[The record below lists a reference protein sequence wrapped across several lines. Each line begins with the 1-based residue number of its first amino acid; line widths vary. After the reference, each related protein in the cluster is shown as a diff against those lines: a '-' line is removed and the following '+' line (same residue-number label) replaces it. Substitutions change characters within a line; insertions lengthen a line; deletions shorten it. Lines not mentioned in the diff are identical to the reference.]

1 MREDK
6 RIIIKNLLDLDLKIN
21 TNIIRKNAEIL
32 SKKYIEIE
40 NLWNKLKR
48 SNFNIIKLKENS
60 KDYDDI
66 LKIARE
72 NYLSK
77 FEYYNNFLKNR
88 INDIIKLSK
97 ENVTFYY
104 INKDDKYKSDKEKI
118 IRLFREIIILS
129 EYFNNKHDIVVIW
142 VPINRERKFSYD
154 SIDSLESSIK
164 NYEAFTASGVTFGEN
179 PRYTIIS
186 RYEEI
191 DKLLLHELIHN
202 LYLDGSNY
210 HHELCNEIKH
220 EYEKIKKKGNY
231 DYEFAIYESYTEL
244 LSSYLNLIFK
254 NLVNNFRY
262 KNLKEL
268 EDKLFNQIIIELLY
282 SYNLICNLININGY
296 KNFDEFLKKT
306 IFKGEICFYEYYFL
320 KALLYN
326 NYVLEDND
334 GLKNTINNYRNII
347 NVSKK
352 DELLEKIYKNYINND
367 SYSYVFYNNY

>member
-77 FEYYNNFLKNR
+77 FEYYNNFLKNG

-104 INKDDKYKSDKEKI
+104 INKDDKYENDKEKI
-118 IRLFREIIILS
+118 NRLFREIIILS

>member
-1 MREDK
+1 MIEDK

-77 FEYYNNFLKNR
+77 FEYYNNFLKNG

-104 INKDDKYKSDKEKI
+104 INKDDKYENDKEKI
-118 IRLFREIIILS
+118 NRLFREIIILS

-347 NVSKK
+347 KVSKK